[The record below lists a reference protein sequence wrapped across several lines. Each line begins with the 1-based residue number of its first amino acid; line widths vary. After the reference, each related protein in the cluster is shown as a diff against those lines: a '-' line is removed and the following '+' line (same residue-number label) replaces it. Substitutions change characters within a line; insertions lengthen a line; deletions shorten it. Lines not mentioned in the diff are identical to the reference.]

1 MSTKEDIKELGYV
14 FGMMLLIGA
23 VLIGIGYGCFKVGEL
38 AINTIDDKNMGELKN
53 SKETTYYK
61 VVWGDK
67 NNLEGMISK
76 YKKGDQT
83 ISITLDFQVFDQ
95 PDKRVKHVIKL
106 YTNKEK
112 LFTLSDTDLTAYRNV
127 GIFSA
132 DAVKVI
138 SVGETLNEESLMLE
152 VTKIPEYHRP
162 QLYAVIKGFIWD
174 GQRVYELMPV
184 GEDSN
189 GTFSNPYVYRFT
201 PEFFIDLQYDV
212 IYIEGQGY
220 IINDVNDSLRLVPF
234 ESERQ
239 LWADSDFTK

>member
-1 MSTKEDIKELGYV
+1 MSTKEDITELGYV
-14 FGMMLLIGA
+14 LGVMLLIGA
-23 VLIGIGYGCFKVGEL
+23 VLIGIGYGCLKVGEL

-53 SKETTYYK
+53 SKEITYYK
-61 VVWGDK
+61 IVWDDK
-67 NNLEGMISK
+67 NNLGDMISK

-95 PDKRVKHVIKL
+95 PDKRVEYVLKL
-106 YTNKEK
+106 YTNKGK
-112 LFTLSDTDLTAYRNV
+112 LFTLEGTNLNTYREI
-127 GIFSA
+127 GIFEQKV
-132 DAVKVI
+132 VKVI
-138 SVGETLNEESLMLE
+138 SIEETLNEDSLMLE
-152 VTKIPEYHRP
+152 VTKISEYHRP
-162 QLYAVIKGFIWD
+162 QLYAVIEGFIWD

-220 IINDVNDSLRLVPF
+220 IIKDANDSLRLIPF